1 MARKIA
7 LQLYTLRET
16 MKTDFLGTL
25 KEVANIGY
33 AGVEMAGFGG
43 HAAPELRK
51 IMDGLGLTV
60 VSGHVPIDAV
70 ATGLS
75 QTLDDYTALGAKY
88 VGVPWIGDAYRN
100 ADGLQK
106 AADLMRNAAAQ
117 AAARDITFFYHNH
130 NFEFENRIGDQLM
143 LDALFAATGP
153 SVKWESDVYW
163 VQKAGYD
170 PVTWINNYRGR
181 VPLVHIKDMTA
192 DASRTFE
199 CIGDGTVDFPAVFAA
214 GDACGVDWYVVE
226 QDQCPK
232 GEVASARRSYE
243 NIVRRGWL

>member
-1 MARKIA
+1 MARNIA

-25 KEVANIGY
+25 GEVAKIGY

-43 HAAPELRK
+43 HSAKELRK
-51 IMDGLGLTV
+51 VMDGLGLKV
-60 VSGHVPIDAV
+60 VGGHVTIDAITTSL
-70 ATGLS
+70 A

-88 VGVPWIGDAYRN
+88 VGVPWVGDAYRS
-100 ADGLQK
+100 AEGVKQ
-106 AADLMRNAAAQ
+106 AAVLMRDAAQ
-117 AAARDITFFYHNH
+117 EAATRGITFFYHNH
-130 NFEFENRIGDQLM
+130 DFEFLNRFGSQYM
-143 LDALFAATGP
+143 LDVLFAATGP

-163 VQKAGYD
+163 VQKGGAD
-170 PVTWINNYRGR
+170 PVVYLNNYRGR

-199 CIGDGTVDFPAVFAA
+199 CIGDGIIDFPAVFAA
-214 GDACGVDWYVVE
+214 GDACGADWYIVE